1 MQKRL
6 EAQAELRP
14 DATVI
19 KIDVKAAFQNMRRSD
34 AVQAIATA
42 VPEVARV
49 LLSWY
54 AGQSTQL
61 WRDTNGKFSEIRS
74 NKGFDQG
81 CPLAA
86 AAFSIAQTA
95 VLEPFIQQLRQADPH
110 AKLYSYLDDTY
121 VVVAK
126 EHAAPRIRWT

>member
-1 MQKRL
+1 MLRTGEVVAKDKGDNDVRPLLMSATLRRLGLRALVRVRKERLREAAGDDQYGVGRAHGAQLLQKRL

-49 LLSWY
+49 LLSLY
-54 AGQSTQL
+54 AGQSTHL
-61 WRDTNGKFSEIRS
+61 WRDTNGKF
-74 NKGFDQG
+74 
-81 CPLAA
+81 
-86 AAFSIAQTA
+86 
-95 VLEPFIQQLRQADPH
+95 
-110 AKLYSYLDDTY
+110 
-121 VVVAK
+121 
-126 EHAAPRIRWT
+126 